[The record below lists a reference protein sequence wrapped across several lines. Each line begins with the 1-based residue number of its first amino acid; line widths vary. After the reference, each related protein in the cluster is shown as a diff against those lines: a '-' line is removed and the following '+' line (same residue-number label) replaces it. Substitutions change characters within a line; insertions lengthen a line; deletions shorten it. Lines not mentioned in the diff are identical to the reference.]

1 MLAIML
7 LHRIISSTL
16 CTKSAFHMVNFKQ
29 IFMEVLQRFE
39 KFYPVDIL
47 LLVLKQ
53 FMNLNMQ
60 CFIFEIVTN
69 VNEQCVL

>member
-1 MLAIML
+1 
-7 LHRIISSTL
+7 
-16 CTKSAFHMVNFKQ
+16 MVNFKQ